1 MKYEIECYIDSID
14 SDGNFTFRGSEGH
27 CIEKEGKIY
36 NVFWKEDGGSV
47 GAEIQLVAYAQNELK
62 LNAKEQK
69 KFQLLATALASSR
82 KVLFEID
89 FEHKKKVT
97 KVTLL

>member
-1 MKYEIECYIDSID
+1 MKYEIECYIETID

-36 NVFWKEDGGSV
+36 NIFWKDDGGSV
-47 GAEIQLVAYAQNELK
+47 GSEFQLVAYAQNELK

-69 KFQLLATALASSR
+69 KFQLLATARASSR
-82 KVLFEID
+82 KVLIEID
-89 FEHKKKVT
+89 FDQKKNVT